1 MNLTKQLKRELIIGL
16 LLSLA
21 PLSYILFSS
30 SAAHTEAKTIITG
43 IISNLVVLV
52 FGFNRIYGINFKMNL
67 DEREKTIVNKAS
79 SSAAFLTILIMLF
92 IYGFRNVIVF
102 SNQISINEY
111 WGFFLVPLYLISHSL
126 SGLILSSF
134 E

>member
-1 MNLTKQLKRELIIGL
+1 MTKQLKRELIIGL
-16 LLSLA
+16 LLSLV
-21 PLSYILFSS
+21 PLLYILFSS
-30 SAAHTEAKTIITG
+30 SAAPTEAKTIIAG

-52 FGFNRIYGINFKMNL
+52 FGFNRIYGINFKMKL
-67 DEREKTIVNKAS
+67 DEREKIIVNKAS
-79 SSAAFLTILIMLF
+79 SSAAFLSILIMLF
-92 IYGFRNVIVF
+92 VYGLRNVIVF

-111 WGFFLVPLYLISHSL
+111 WGYFLAPIYLISHAL

>member
-1 MNLTKQLKRELIIGL
+1 MNLTKQLKKELIVGL
-16 LLSLA
+16 LLFMIPVL
-21 PLSYILFSS
+21 YIVTYSNAML
-30 SAAHTEAKTIITG
+30 TDAKATIAS

-52 FGFNRIYGINFKMNL
+52 IGFGRIYGINFKMKL

-79 SSAAFLTILIMLF
+79 GSAAFLLILIMFF
-92 IYGFRNVIVF
+92 IYGLRDVIIF
-102 SNQISINEY
+102 NNHISINEF
-111 WGFFLVPLYLISHSL
+111 WGFFLVPVFLISHSL